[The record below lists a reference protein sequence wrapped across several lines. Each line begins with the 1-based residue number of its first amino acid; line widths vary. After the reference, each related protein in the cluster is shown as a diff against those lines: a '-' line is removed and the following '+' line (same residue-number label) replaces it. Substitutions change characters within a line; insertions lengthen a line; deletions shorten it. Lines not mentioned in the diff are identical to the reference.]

1 MIKRNKGKNT
11 DESAS
16 SNSEVDKDNTSSKGV
31 KPNESIAKR
40 ASQMLARPDR
50 QLTVDSLNDYLLKQF
65 PASDAQDW
73 DRTGMLVGEG
83 ALPVSNVAIALDPT
97 VEAIREAARLKAD
110 VLVCHHPLFLDAPTD
125 FHPAASAAVSSGAG
139 VWAAIQNRIAVMSF
153 HTALDVSKQAQMLLP
168 NMLGLSFK
176 KILSPLA
183 SSRMKGFGQI
193 CKVPLI
199 DGHHQSLSQLSAK
212 CLSVFGRAPRVW
224 GDMSKPIDRCV
235 TLGGSAGSF
244 AADIIAC
251 GADAVICGEMRYH
264 SSLELKEAGVAII
277 ELGHDVSEFPLLAI
291 LAGCISD
298 AGVDERNIVVIDQ
311 SDNWC
316 YPESIRL

>member
-1 MIKRNKGKNT
+1 
-11 DESAS
+11 
-16 SNSEVDKDNTSSKGV
+16 
-31 KPNESIAKR
+31 
-40 ASQMLARPDR
+40 
-50 QLTVDSLNDYLLKQF
+50 
-65 PASDAQDW
+65 
-73 DRTGMLVGEG
+73 
-83 ALPVSNVAIALDPT
+83 
-97 VEAIREAARLKAD
+97 
-110 VLVCHHPLFLDAPTD
+110 
-125 FHPAASAAVSSGAG
+125 
-139 VWAAIQNRIAVMSF
+139 
-153 HTALDVSKQAQMLLP
+153 
-168 NMLGLSFK
+168 
-176 KILSPLA
+176 
-183 SSRMKGFGQI
+183 
-193 CKVPLI
+193 
-199 DGHHQSLSQLSAK
+199 
-212 CLSVFGRAPRVW
+212 
-224 GDMSKPIDRCV
+224 MSKPIDRCV